1 MLEVKAAAGIQAR
14 SPDPPSERP
23 LAPDSVEHPV
33 DHHPVIIP
41 PVPLPGMSRQQR
53 PQPRPLRIAE
63 IMPIQPV
70 IIHSEIQAETGTKDL
85 QDTP

>member
-1 MLEVKAAAGIQAR
+1 MPVADGLPVPEPLRQIPPRAPR
-14 SPDPPSERP
+14 PDP
-23 LAPDSVEHPV
+23 AEHPV

-53 PQPRPLRIAE
+53 LQPRPLRIAE

-70 IIHSEIQAETGTKDL
+70 IMVVFPWRTKK
-85 QDTP
+85 